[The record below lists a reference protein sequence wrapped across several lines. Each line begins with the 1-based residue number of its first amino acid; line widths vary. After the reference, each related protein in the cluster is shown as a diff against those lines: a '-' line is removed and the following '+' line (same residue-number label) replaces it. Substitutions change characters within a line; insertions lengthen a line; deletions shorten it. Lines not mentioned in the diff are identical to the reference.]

1 MQARPGEGTISIVSK
16 SPVAVA
22 PVQLG
27 LGEGV
32 SLTGAPV
39 TIPEILAAAREHAG
53 RIAATS
59 AILALLFAVI
69 ALFLPRYYES
79 STRIFIDPR
88 GLQLLE
94 KDAGARAASGEQGT
108 LLVESEMRVLYSDN
122 VLSAVVKQ
130 QALGDDAEFNGQ
142 LQTMSRIADGLKSLA
157 QALTGRQDEPT
168 PTELKAL
175 RYLQQSIKVKR
186 EPQSYVV
193 DLAVTTRDPH
203 KSQRIANLIA
213 AEYVQTR
220 FSSEANATQ
229 RASEAMSSRLEEL
242 RKAVIVAEQAIERYK
257 AENNIVGASGRL
269 VNEQQ
274 LAELNSQLVTAR
286 AEATKAS
293 EHYEQMQRIRRAGAE
308 PDALPEA
315 LRSETLTRLRSQYA
329 SIRRREASLSV
340 DLLPS
345 HPVLRQV
352 TKELADTRRQISDEL
367 SRIVETT
374 RLEAERART
383 NAETLER
390 NLETLK
396 RVANT
401 TNAKS
406 VRLRELEREAD
417 AHRAIYATFL
427 TRSKE
432 LSEQRKI
439 DTALATVLSPAVPP
453 KGAKPPT
460 LPHWFAIGAVLG
472 LALGLHNAMKRMR
485 ADPRLRSEA
494 QLRTLIGNR
503 RFVAIPELS
512 LAVRDAERARTQ
524 RGDPPGETIPAF
536 VHWNPAAPASSAMAR
551 LAAELS
557 GRVSSERPPIVL
569 VTASGDMEAK
579 STIAVNLALAAAHA
593 GDSVL
598 LIDADHRGRQVS
610 ELAPNGGNRPGL
622 LDVAAGKIEGRR
634 AVVKSPTYPLDILPI
649 GSARDTRISHV
660 RNVISAIS
668 KPYDLVVIDAGIAI
682 RDRLVSELGFASTG
696 IALVGRQQVT
706 NKIDYQTALEMLD
719 RGGKL
724 RPVFVLDQ

>member
-1 MQARPGEGTISIVSK
+1 MSK
-16 SPVAVA
+16 SPLAAA

-27 LGEGV
+27 LAEGV

-59 AILALLFAVI
+59 AMLALLFAAI
-69 ALFLPRYYES
+69 ALFLPKYYES

-94 KDAGARAASGEQGT
+94 KDAGARAASSEQGT

-122 VLSAVVKQ
+122 VLRVVVKQ
-130 QALGDDAEFNGQ
+130 QDLGNDAEFNGE
-142 LQTMSRIADGLKSLA
+142 LQTLSRIADGFKSLTR
-157 QALTGRQDEPT
+157 ALTGTQDEPT
-168 PTELKAL
+168 PRELKAL

-193 DLAVTTRDPH
+193 DLSVTTRDPH

-213 AEYVQTR
+213 KEYVQTR
-220 FSSEANATQ
+220 FSSESSATQ
-229 RASEAMSSRLEEL
+229 RASDSMAARLDAL
-242 RKAVIVAEQAIERYK
+242 RKAVIVAEQAVERYK
-257 AENNIVGASGRL
+257 ADNNIVGASGRL

-274 LAELNSQLVTAR
+274 LAELNSQLVAAR
-286 AEATKAS
+286 AEAAKAA
-293 EHYEQMQRIRRAGAE
+293 EHYEQMQRIRRSGAE

-315 LRSETLTRLRSQYA
+315 LRSETLTRLRTQFA

-340 DLLPS
+340 ELLPS

-352 TKELADTRRQISDEL
+352 SKEVADARRQISDEL
-367 SRIVETT
+367 ARIVETT
-374 RLEAERART
+374 RLEAERARA
-383 NAETLER
+383 NAQTLER
-390 NLETLK
+390 NLEALK
-396 RVANT
+396 TVANS

-406 VRLRELEREAD
+406 VRLRELEREAE

-485 ADPRLRSEA
+485 ADPRLRGEA

-503 RFVAIPELS
+503 RFVAVPQLS
-512 LAVRDAERARTQ
+512 MAVRDSEAAMAQ
-524 RGDPPGETIPAF
+524 RGQATRDGIPTF
-536 VHWNPAAPASSAMAR
+536 VQWSPAAPASAAMAR

-557 GRVSSERPPIVL
+557 ARGGSERPQVLL
-569 VTASGDMEAK
+569 VTAAGDMEAK
-579 STIAVNLALAAAHA
+579 STIAANLALAAAHA

-598 LIDADHRGRQVS
+598 LIDADHRGRQVT
-610 ELAPNGGNRPGL
+610 ELAHNGANRPGL

-634 AVVKSPTYPLDILPI
+634 AVVKSQVYPLDILTV
-649 GSARDTRISHV
+649 GTARDTRISQV
-660 RNVISAIS
+660 RSAIS
-668 KPYDLVVIDAGIAI
+668 SIAKPYDLVVIDGGVAI
-682 RDRLVSELGFASTG
+682 RDRLVSELAYVSTG
-696 IALVGRQQVT
+696 IALVARQDVT
-706 NKIDYQTALEMLD
+706 NKADYQTALEMLD
-719 RGGKL
+719 RGGKV
-724 RPVFVLDQ
+724 RPVLVLDQ